1 MDGGVNDTEKLWSQV
16 NDINNAID
24 ALQRAL
30 SLPFRPIAF
39 ASVTEVRD
47 VLAKECQRVKDIE
60 EANTFLRAEVV
71 RLRDEMKAN
80 QT

>member
-16 NDINNAID
+16 N
-24 ALQRAL
+24 
-30 SLPFRPIAF
+30 
-39 ASVTEVRD
+39 
-47 VLAKECQRVKDIE
+47 DIE